1 MKPLTIDE
9 VHEVLLGIAKEFHR
23 VCEEN
28 DIPYYMLGGTMLGA
42 IRHKGFIPWDDD
54 MDFGVERKYFSR
66 LEELFN
72 NQPSSPYRLKTLYN
86 SKTIIND
93 PSKLEDIRTLIVEPE
108 RANINEELGI
118 NIDIFPLDIT
128 NGNKSFF
135 SRNNLVHII
144 GLINTLRYCNLK
156 TLNWWRKGLAVTL
169 KCFFWPFDKYFLLD
183 FARNY
188 IISQKGNYI
197 SNLYGFWGVRE
208 TIPQSIMG
216 RPVKYQFED
225 IYFYG
230 AEKYDDYLKSL
241 YGNYMII
248 PKDVHAHF
256 DVSGVFM
263 K

>member
-23 VCEEN
+23 ICEEN
-28 DIPYYMLGGTMLGA
+28 SIPYYMLGGTMLGA

-72 NQPSSPYRLKTLYN
+72 NLPTSPFRLRTLYN

-93 PSKLEDIRTLIVEPE
+93 PSKLEDTRTLIIEPE

-118 NIDIFPLDIT
+118 NVDIFPLDIT

-135 SRNNLVHII
+135 SKNNFVHIV
-144 GLINTLRYCNLK
+144 GLINTYRYGNLK
-156 TLNWWRKGLAVTL
+156 VLNLWRKAFAICFKIIFSPFNKFTL
-169 KCFFWPFDKYFLLD
+169 LN
-183 FARNY
+183 FARKKLIPN
-188 IISQKGNYI
+188 KGGYI

-208 TIPQSIMG
+208 TIPREIMG
-216 RPVKYQFED
+216 KPVKYKFED
-225 IYFYG
+225 TFFYG
-230 AEKYDDYLKSL
+230 VEKYDEYLRLLYNDYMVIPSKNSL
-241 YGNYMII
+241 HIHQD
-248 PKDVHAHF
+248 KAF
-256 DVSGVFM
+256 R